1 MPVTTIRLDEE
12 DLRYLDGI
20 AERQSLDRTSL
31 IKKAIKLGVSDI
43 LLEDALEKYKKG
55 SCSAWECARQAQLT
69 LWEFLEELRK
79 REIYLRTDEIE
90 LEYALKELA

>member
-1 MPVTTIRLDEE
+1 MPVTTIRLDED
-12 DLRYLDGI
+12 DLRYLDDI
-20 AERQSLDRTSL
+20 AEGQKLDRTSL

-43 LLEDALEKYKKG
+43 LLDNALEKYKKG
-55 SCSAWECARQAQLT
+55 TCSAWECARQARVS

-90 LEYALKELA
+90 LENALKELT